1 MRLLVSMFV
10 CLFIFIFL
18 KEVSYQDCIYLIK
31 IILKYIFYLN
41 ILSNVM
47 YFCDANLNFWEP
59 LLQCHMILQKS
70 VDSSILICFSI
81 NIYYYYQCW
90 KQKWRF
96 KILWKTWD
104 IFTFFYVENSL
115 INRKFKISFEWTKR
129 FFLLSSFFHY
139 HILTFQCILAE

>member
-81 NIYYYYQCW
+81 NIYYYYQC
-90 KQKWRF
+90 
-96 KILWKTWD
+96 
-104 IFTFFYVENSL
+104 
-115 INRKFKISFEWTKR
+115 
-129 FFLLSSFFHY
+129 
-139 HILTFQCILAE
+139 